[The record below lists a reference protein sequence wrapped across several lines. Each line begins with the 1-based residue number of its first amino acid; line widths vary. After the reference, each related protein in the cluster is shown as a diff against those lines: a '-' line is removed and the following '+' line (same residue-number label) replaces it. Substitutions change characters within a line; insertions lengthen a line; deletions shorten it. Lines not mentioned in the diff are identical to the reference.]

1 MKKEHTVSFGA
12 RILHENEIKLSLP
25 TYQKLKEQIEEVRKN
40 AQRYVNNHNEKDEF
54 TYPQVINN
62 FAILGSRGTGK
73 SSILKTLYEYL
84 KKENG
89 SEIDL
94 KEIKNILL
102 PTIVPENLVSH
113 VSLMGCLLGLFKQPV
128 NQICENQKN
137 KNSLCPPEKYFIE
150 KEYRALME
158 EFVRLQQPYEQISVR
173 EFSTDSEY
181 VRTMTAI
188 FEAGNQFTIKFRNFI
203 DQLLAEYSQNAM
215 LFIFID
221 DIDLSTNRC
230 SDIVKTLLS
239 YLSHPRIV
247 TILAGDITVFGEALT
262 LDFLRQ
268 EQIPD
273 TKFMEKS
280 YLFEMSQYDGKEQE
294 DLLKRKKQLAYEYLK
309 KIMPPNNRHN
319 ILYWTLS
326 MRGDFGSIGTNPDE
340 DTRITL
346 TDLLVQLDSYVP
358 LLNHYFLD
366 KNNNS
371 KTNNRKSDVLLYC
384 FFDSTARG
392 LVSSYHAIYQLL
404 EKLEKENITS
414 YEHYASVKFTIESIV
429 ASNYTL
435 SKFQDIIFNQF
446 IELGVDLDSSSV
458 KFDNFNVWLLKEI
471 TLLQAFEPNDVQD
484 KQVVQVDKNIKIDIE
499 MEKIAFQ
506 IFCFLDWSCRL
517 FKKEEMIDKDEQY
530 NQAKRR
536 VLFLLCANGFI
547 NEKNMNLD
555 ISQRE
560 KIYPTK
566 FNDDNSNNNYNYYY
580 YTYNNANIILSTYYK
595 LPFPIAVRYFQTF
608 DVKRLVALLN
618 CNSTEKENIVFAID
632 FVKTLKDFYGDDENS
647 IAQYLIDNKNMNEFI
662 DKFLKQDQK
671 NILLS
676 VILSK
681 YFHQPSN
688 LYQCYCLSG
697 VLKQNNE
704 LNFDLNVNCEDYIDF
719 VLKGNNKFNNELEA
733 QIKEYNN
740 KLKEKFKNC
749 ADINTIESESNN
761 CEETTA
767 KYYALAFKKICYENL
782 ITLFDGSG
790 NDNYAIPFLN
800 AYGQSIEIWEE
811 QEGKCR
817 IKKLARQKYDSDD
830 SRIKDN
836 EQMNIICAIDE
847 KNLWNMD
854 SQNHEEERY
863 IKKIIE
869 YVEHKINEIETQIVN
884 SNNGIMLSEDFKS
897 AFNEFEKSNDGVG
910 NTLASKCKN
919 ILKSLFATKCIM
931 EKKEVANSQVAN
943 NEGLNNQISD
953 NKAANDVST
962 KNECTI
968 TTLEY
973 IASIQILNRLIY
985 STAWYGKNEAR
996 AVKKQLEKCVY
1007 SIFKNLKQ
1015 DKLKEYT
1022 FWFHCYC
1029 RYQIA
1034 KHNDDLYSIIKEAEE
1049 SANIV
1054 QRALDS
1060 YHNAMQKQY
1069 IEDFAKNVG
1078 IKEEIIH
1085 EIPEI
1090 FSINKKKE
1098 GGNDDKSANQ

>member
-458 KFDNFNVWLLKEI
+458 RFDNFNVWLLKEI

-547 NEKNMNLD
+547 NEKNANLD

-566 FNDDNSNNNYNYYY
+566 FNDDNNNNYYY
-580 YTYNNANIILSTYYK
+580 Y
-595 LPFPIAVRYFQTF
+595 
-608 DVKRLVALLN
+608 
-618 CNSTEKENIVFAID
+618 
-632 FVKTLKDFYGDDENS
+632 
-647 IAQYLIDNKNMNEFI
+647 
-662 DKFLKQDQK
+662 
-671 NILLS
+671 
-676 VILSK
+676 
-681 YFHQPSN
+681 
-688 LYQCYCLSG
+688 
-697 VLKQNNE
+697 
-704 LNFDLNVNCEDYIDF
+704 
-719 VLKGNNKFNNELEA
+719 
-733 QIKEYNN
+733 
-740 KLKEKFKNC
+740 
-749 ADINTIESESNN
+749 
-761 CEETTA
+761 
-767 KYYALAFKKICYENL
+767 
-782 ITLFDGSG
+782 
-790 NDNYAIPFLN
+790 
-800 AYGQSIEIWEE
+800 
-811 QEGKCR
+811 
-817 IKKLARQKYDSDD
+817 
-830 SRIKDN
+830 
-836 EQMNIICAIDE
+836 
-847 KNLWNMD
+847 
-854 SQNHEEERY
+854 
-863 IKKIIE
+863 
-869 YVEHKINEIETQIVN
+869 
-884 SNNGIMLSEDFKS
+884 
-897 AFNEFEKSNDGVG
+897 
-910 NTLASKCKN
+910 
-919 ILKSLFATKCIM
+919 
-931 EKKEVANSQVAN
+931 
-943 NEGLNNQISD
+943 
-953 NKAANDVST
+953 
-962 KNECTI
+962 
-968 TTLEY
+968 
-973 IASIQILNRLIY
+973 
-985 STAWYGKNEAR
+985 
-996 AVKKQLEKCVY
+996 
-1007 SIFKNLKQ
+1007 
-1015 DKLKEYT
+1015 
-1022 FWFHCYC
+1022 
-1029 RYQIA
+1029 
-1034 KHNDDLYSIIKEAEE
+1034 
-1049 SANIV
+1049 
-1054 QRALDS
+1054 
-1060 YHNAMQKQY
+1060 
-1069 IEDFAKNVG
+1069 
-1078 IKEEIIH
+1078 
-1085 EIPEI
+1085 
-1090 FSINKKKE
+1090 
-1098 GGNDDKSANQ
+1098 

>member
-326 MRGDFGSIGTNPDE
+326 MKGDFGSIGTNSDE

-366 KNNNS
+366 KNDNS

-547 NEKNMNLD
+547 NEKNANLD

-566 FNDDNSNNNYNYYY
+566 FNDDNNNNNYYY

-608 DVKRLVALLN
+608 DVKRLVTLLD
-618 CNSTEKENIVFAID
+618 CNSTKNPTEKENIVFAID

-681 YFHQPSN
+681 YFRQPSN

-704 LNFDLNVNCEDYIDF
+704 LNFDLNVNCEVCIDSF
-719 VLKGNNKFNNELEA
+719 LKGDDKYNDVLKAQFETIKLKLNNHEKMSVG
-733 QIKEYNN
+733 N
-740 KLKEKFKNC
+740 KLFDTK
-749 ADINTIESESNN
+749 
-761 CEETTA
+761 
-767 KYYALAFKKICYENL
+767 FKKICCENW
-782 ITLFDGSG
+782 ITLFNSSG
-790 NDNYAIPFLN
+790 NSNYATPFLN

-817 IKKLARQKYDSDD
+817 IKKLARQKYDSGD
-830 SRIKDN
+830 SGN
-836 EQMNIICAIDE
+836 SGNSPTNQQMDIICAIDE

-869 YVEHKINEIETQIVN
+869 YVEHKISEIETQIVN

-919 ILKSLFATKCIM
+919 ILKPLFATKCIM

-1054 QRALDS
+1054 QRALYN

-1069 IEDFAKNVG
+1069 IEDFAQKVG
-1078 IKEEIIH
+1078 IKEGEYK
-1085 EIPEI
+1085 IPEI